1 MKLLWSLLNLFL
13 FFLLRFVSSSLSYLC
28 RFRFKQVQIFC
39 RAILPSQSGY
49 CICYCAAAVENV
61 SESETTNETQTELP
75 SGGDEDEDSSVDTPT
90 QKVTPSPTS
99 SLGDNTGGLSTLAPI
114 GQAITT
120 SSPTSNEAVI
130 TTLSPTESLTAPFC
144 QHKDRLLNT

>member
-1 MKLLWSLLNLFL
+1 MTGKEAESLPLKMDTEPERAPLNETK
-13 FFLLRFVSSSLSYLC
+13 ST
-28 RFRFKQVQIFC
+28 
-39 RAILPSQSGY
+39 ADDDDDD
-49 CICYCAAAVENV
+49 AAFGTYALENV

-90 QKVTPSPTS
+90 KNVTPSPTS
-99 SLGDNTGGLSTLAPI
+99 SLGDNTGGLTTLAPI

-130 TTLSPTESLTAPFC
+130 TTLSPTESLTTPFC
-144 QHKDRLLNT
+144 QHKDRLLNM